1 MTAWQRS
8 ARVTGLVLGLALA
21 GCGGSEDGESPA
33 DERLGGVAQPDTEI
47 EAASS
52 EPAPEVAPFDE
63 AVSVGI
69 DARLR
74 SDRRLMVE
82 GTTNLPEATRLQ
94 VLVERELSG
103 VRWQERTVVEAG
115 GGFAAGPFGPGS
127 GLPDGGYR
135 ITVNMPP
142 ASVQPSEVRARLGE
156 EGQHLRGPL
165 VQPSRHGLGQVISAS
180 QRFLVGSEPRHTTD
194 QVEVMEVE

>member
-1 MTAWQRS
+1 MKAWQRG
-8 ARVTGLVLGLALA
+8 AWGMALVTGLVAGLG
-21 GCGGSEDGESPA
+21 GCGGSEDDKPPA
-33 DERLGGVAQPDTEI
+33 DERLGGVAQPETS
-47 EAASS
+47 AQSA
-52 EPAPEVAPFDE
+52 PALDVAPFDAE
-63 AVSVGI
+63 VSIDI

-74 SDRRLMVE
+74 SDRRLLVE
-82 GTTNLPEATRLQ
+82 GVTNLPEATRLQ

-142 ASVQPSEVRARLGE
+142 ASVQPSEVRARLGDK
-156 EGQHLRGPL
+156 GQHLRGPL
-165 VQPSRHGLGQVISAS
+165 VQASRHGLGQVISAS

-194 QVEVMEVE
+194 QVEVMEVK

>member
-1 MTAWQRS
+1 MTAWQRG
-8 ARVTGLVLGLALA
+8 AWVTSLVLGVVVGLA
-21 GCGGSEDGESPA
+21 GCGSGEDDKPPA
-33 DERLGGVAQPDTEI
+33 DERLGGVAQPEVSATD
-47 EAASS
+47 EA
-52 EPAPEVAPFDE
+52 APEVEPFTDE
-63 AVSVGI
+63 VSVVI
-69 DARLR
+69 DVRLR
-74 SDRRLMVE
+74 SDRRLLVE
-82 GTTNLPEATRLQ
+82 GSTNLPESTRLQ

-103 VRWQERTVVEAG
+103 VRWQARTAVEAG

-142 ASVQPSEVRARLGE
+142 TSVQPPAVRARLGE

-165 VQPSRHGLGQVISAS
+165 VQASRHGLGQVIGAS

-194 QVEVMEVE
+194 QVKVIEVE